1 MSEFILST
9 DNTCDLPKDII
20 SEHNIDIHNL
30 YYAFGDDVYGDEKNM
45 TEKDFYQT
53 MRNGSMPTTMA
64 INQERCRE
72 LFEKRLKDGYD
83 ILHLSFS
90 SALSSTFSTAYVVAN
105 ELREEYPERKIIVI
119 DTLAASLGQGLIV
132 YKAALLKKEG
142 KPIDEVA
149 KYVNDHLQN
158 FCHFFTVDDLNDL
171 WRGGR
176 VSRATAILGNLINI
190 KPVLH
195 VNDQGQLIP
204 FAKVRT
210 RKKSLIALVDNM
222 GEFMGSYKDK
232 NDVCFIGH
240 GDCIED
246 AQFVADLIKE
256 RYGIPAILNYICPTI
271 GAHTGP
277 SILALFFMGDSRMKE
292 PTR

>member
-1 MSEFILST
+1 MSKFVLST
-9 DNTCDLPKDII
+9 DNTCDLPKDFIK
-20 SEHNIDIHNL
+20 ENDIDIHYL

-45 TEKDFYQT
+45 TEEEFYKK
-53 MRNGSMPTTMA
+53 MREGSMPTTMA
-64 INQERCRE
+64 INQVRCRE
-72 LFEKRLKDGYD
+72 IFEARLKEGYD
-83 ILHLSFS
+83 ILHLAFS
-90 SALSSTFSTAYVVAN
+90 SALSSSFSTAYMVAN
-105 ELREEYPERKIIVI
+105 ELMEEYPDRKIIVI
-119 DTLAASLGQGLIV
+119 DTLAASLGEGYIV
-132 YKAALLKKEG
+132 YKAAQLKREG
-142 KPIDEVA
+142 KNMDEIA
-149 KYVNDHLQN
+149 RYVTSHLQN

-176 VSRATAILGNLINI
+176 VSKATAILGTLINI

-204 FAKVRT
+204 FAKIRT

-222 GEFMGSYKDK
+222 GEYMGSYKDENK
-232 NDVCFIGH
+232 VCFIGH

-256 RYGIPAILNYICPTI
+256 RYGIPAVLNYICPTI

-277 SILALFFMGDSRMKE
+277 SILALFFMGDSRMKNN
-292 PTR
+292 